1 MSGVEGRP
9 FSNKDLA
16 PFAFDLPGAMHSE
29 HTAIGPLAELDE
41 IIQSSNLGQALK
53 PNPKTEG
60 KHWIRDTSGNIH
72 HPLTLRLLKAS
83 SRMHLECQRKG
94 IRDRHVHQMILQLQI
109 AGVKVAGTLD
119 SLAYDNEIE
128 GGFAVASLKRSLI
141 YLHHAITSLAK
152 ARRLVEIENEF
163 IGDCE
168 YSLFQLRSEIL
179 DVMNEFRKSP

>member
-1 MSGVEGRP
+1 MSGVEGHKTGEKDISPFASDLPR
-9 FSNKDLA
+9 FSN
-16 PFAFDLPGAMHSE
+16 PEERP
-29 HTAIGPLAELDE
+29 TGPLAELDE
-41 IIQSSNLGQALK
+41 IIQPLKHGKGLK

-72 HPLTLRLLKAS
+72 HPLTLRILKAS
-83 SRMHLECQRKG
+83 TRMHLDCQKKG
-94 IRDRHVHQMILQLQI
+94 IKDRHIHEMILQLQI

-128 GGFAVASLKRSLI
+128 GGFAVASLKRALV

-152 ARRLVEIENEF
+152 ARKLVEIENEF

-168 YSLFQLRSEIL
+168 YTLFQLRTEIL
-179 DVMNEFRKSP
+179 DVMNEFRQSP